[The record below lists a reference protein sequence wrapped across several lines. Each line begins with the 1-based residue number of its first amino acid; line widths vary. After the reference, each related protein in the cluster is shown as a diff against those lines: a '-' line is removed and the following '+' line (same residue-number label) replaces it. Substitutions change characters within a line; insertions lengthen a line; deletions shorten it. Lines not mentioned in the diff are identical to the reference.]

1 MGLFTSSST
10 FLSISQ
16 SLVSFINVVIAVLV
30 PLALVIFF
38 WGLVRYI
45 YKSDDEGE
53 RERGKETILWS
64 LIAIFVLFSV
74 WGILSLLNVAFFGG
88 GTPASSNPTIMGSF
102 Y

>member
-10 FLSISQ
+10 FLSVSQ
-16 SLVSFINVVIAVLV
+16 SLVSFIDLIIGVLA

-53 RERGKETILWS
+53 RARGRETILWS
-64 LIAIFVLFSV
+64 LVAIFILFSV
-74 WGILSLLNVAFFGG
+74 WGILALLNIAFFGG
-88 GTPASSNPTIMGSF
+88 GTI
-102 Y
+102 